1 MVVESEDK
9 ACPPQ
14 RALIFCFPVLP
25 MKRILLTAALLLVA
39 SAKLQATEAVIFDG
53 GGYKIQILVGMT
65 DKPVVGQLHF
75 TSPGAKDWVVIP
87 HDLLRIEKFDFGKI
101 LLMHFSNKQKNPE
114 LPDSFS
120 LSIRKEKAVLSIKGE
135 TIRST
140 VQWDI

>member
-1 MVVESEDK
+1 
-9 ACPPQ
+9 
-14 RALIFCFPVLP
+14 
-25 MKRILLTAALLLVA
+25 
-39 SAKLQATEAVIFDG
+39 VIFDG
-53 GGYKIQILVGMT
+53 GGYNIQILVWMT

-75 TSPGAKDWVVIP
+75 TSPGAKYWVVIP